1 MEKNIKKIEDMS
13 LNAWPSHK
21 MELYDGWI
29 LRFSYFYTHRTNSVE
44 QFGTSTLPWREK
56 VSYCEDVYK
65 RLGSPAV
72 FKISPLVSPDFDYT
86 LENRGYEIQH
96 TTEVMTV
103 HLTDPAPESA
113 YSEVTLTDKIPDI
126 WITSLFDLK
135 GMTNP
140 IHRAVVPSM
149 YRAIPKETICAS
161 IWKEGKII
169 ATGLGILD
177 RDYIG
182 IYAIHVKEKYRS
194 RGYARQICTGLLS
207 EGHAKRCPECLSPG
221 STGKY
226 RCQTSLYL
234 SGISGYPTLTGSGF
248 SLILK
253 NSNTI
258 TTTKEYYEIFTC
270 FLYLYRNYSYFFR
283 MHAQNYRPASCF

>member
-1 MEKNIKKIEDMS
+1 MKRGTHTAMENIKKIEDMS

-44 QFGTSTLPWREK
+44 QFGNSMLPWREK
-56 VSYCEDVYK
+56 VAYCENVYK
-65 RLGSPAV
+65 RLGSPAI
-72 FKISPLVSPDFDYT
+72 FKISPVVSPDFDYT

-96 TTEVMTV
+96 TTEVMTMAMSDAHIDTHYQDV
-103 HLTDPAPESA
+103 MLTDE
-113 YSEVTLTDKIPDI
+113 IPDI
-126 WITSLFDLK
+126 WINSLFDLK

-182 IYAIHVKEKYRS
+182 IYAIHVEEKYRG
-194 RGYARQICTGLLS
+194 RGYARQICTSLLS
-207 EGHAKRCPECLSPG
+207 EGMKKGAKNAYLQVVQG
-221 STGKY
+221 NTAAKNLY
-226 RCQTSLYL
+226 TSL
-234 SGISGYPTLTGSGF
+234 GF
-248 SLILK
+248 TDSY
-253 NSNTI
+253 TYWFRVQPD
-258 TTTKEYYEIFTC
+258 TTKENNIE
-270 FLYLYRNYSYFFR
+270 
-283 MHAQNYRPASCF
+283 

>member
-113 YSEVTLTDKIPDI
+113 YSEVTLTDEISDI

-182 IYAIHVKEKYRS
+182 IYAIHVKEKYRG

-207 EGHAKRCPECLSPG
+207 EGQQKGAQNAYLQVVQGNTGAKHL
-221 STGKY
+221 Y
-226 RCQTSLYL
+226 TSL
-234 SGISGYPTLTGSGF
+234 GF
-248 SLILK
+248 QDIY
-253 NSNTI
+253 T
-258 TTTKEYYEIFTC
+258 YW
-270 FLYLYRNYSYFFR
+270 FR
-283 MHAQNYRPASCF
+283 VQPDSEKQQHHYQHEGVL

>member
-1 MEKNIKKIEDMS
+1 MS

-44 QFGTSTLPWREK
+44 QFGASSLPWREK
-56 VSYCEDVYK
+56 VSYCENEYR

-96 TTEVMTV
+96 TTEVMT
-103 HLTDPAPESA
+103 LNLEAARLKGSWN
-113 YSEVTLTDKIPDI
+113 SVTITEEIPDF

-135 GMTNP
+135 GTTNSL
-140 IHRAVVPSM
+140 HRKVVPSM
-149 YRAIPKETICAS
+149 YRAIPKKTLCAS
-161 IWKEGKII
+161 VWHNGQII

-182 IYAIHVKEKYRS
+182 IYAIHVAEPF
-194 RGYARQICTGLLS
+194 RGRGLARQICTGLLTK
-207 EGHAKRCPECLSPG
+207 GMKCGARHAYLQVVQGNHTAR
-221 STGKY
+221 
-226 RCQTSLYL
+226 SLYSSL
-234 SGISGYPTLTGSGF
+234 GF
-248 SLILK
+248 
-253 NSNTI
+253 
-258 TTTKEYYEIFTC
+258 EYFYT
-270 FLYLYRNYSYFFR
+270 YWFR
-283 MHAQNYRPASCF
+283 VQPSS

>member
-44 QFGTSTLPWREK
+44 QFGNSTLPWREK
-56 VSYCEDVYK
+56 VAYCEDVYK
-65 RLGSPAV
+65 RLGSPAI
-72 FKISPLVSPDFDYT
+72 FKISPLVSPDFYYT

-96 TTEVMTV
+96 VTEVMTLQLSDARLDAPYSAV
-103 HLTDPAPESA
+103 TITDE
-113 YSEVTLTDKIPDI
+113 IPDI

-182 IYAIHVKEKYRS
+182 IYAIHVKEKYR
-194 RGYARQICTGLLS
+194 GQGFARQICTALLT
-207 EGHAKRCPECLSPG
+207 EGMKKGAENAYLQVVQGNTAAKRLYASLGFTDFYTYWFRVQPEAVTQKGVS
-221 STGKY
+221 
-226 RCQTSLYL
+226 
-234 SGISGYPTLTGSGF
+234 
-248 SLILK
+248 
-253 NSNTI
+253 
-258 TTTKEYYEIFTC
+258 
-270 FLYLYRNYSYFFR
+270 
-283 MHAQNYRPASCF
+283 

>member
-21 MELYDGWI
+21 MELYEGWI

-65 RLGSPAV
+65 RLGSPAI

-96 TTEVMTV
+96 TTEVMTL
-103 HLTDPAPESA
+103 HLENAELSA
-113 YSEVTLTDKIPDI
+113 DCPDVTLTDEIPDI

-149 YRAIPKETICAS
+149 YRAIPKETVCAS
-161 IWKEGKII
+161 IWKNGKII

-182 IYAIHVKEKYRS
+182 IYAIHVKEKYR
-194 RGYARQICTGLLS
+194 GQGFARQICTSLLK
-207 EGHAKRCPECLSPG
+207 EGMTKGAQNAYLQVVKGNTPAKRL
-221 STGKY
+221 Y
-226 RCQTSLYL
+226 ASL
-234 SGISGYPTLTGSGF
+234 GF
-248 SLILK
+248 TDSY
-253 NSNTI
+253 TYWFRVQPQGG
-258 TTTKEYYEIFTC
+258 TK
-270 FLYLYRNYSYFFR
+270 
-283 MHAQNYRPASCF
+283 